1 MFDLKM
7 TLNPLANAKGI
18 KLVCELC
25 QKPAFIQCTK
35 CRVTYYCDVEHQ
47 KADWMGIHEKICQS
61 LIPLRQAAPFLPSE
75 EDRQKREKHLQIK
88 KRHMI
93 DLTRTTGQKLLFE
106 GRHEQ
111 AVPAAMQ
118 SLRFAIDV
126 HGLAS
131 IELVPSYLIL
141 GEASIGLG
149 RLSQA
154 EEYLAQAQ
162 WTVLKTPECSN
173 AIKSKLYRNLGLLYA
188 AKGEYEDALRQLAD
202 DIYHSSEEFGTNDI
216 RTSGGYFHM
225 ANVFFRQGRMEIA
238 DSLYSQV
245 TDIWYN
251 HLLKIVTIRTR
262 TPVASTGIGPL
273 IMDTNE
279 EKEDEL
285 DEAQEAEAVQV
296 LNAIYDMREHQ
307 QNRKPQDL
315 ARICH
320 ALSMLYYILL
330 DIPKAK
336 EFGRKAVVAS
346 EGDPDDNLSRTVVEF
361 MKILETQRI

>member
-1 MFDLKM
+1 M
-7 TLNPLANAKGI
+7 TLNPLANPKGTN
-18 KLVCELC
+18 LNCELC

-35 CRVTYYCDVEHQ
+35 CRVTYYCGVEHQ
-47 KADWMGIHEKICQS
+47 KADWVGIHDKICQS
-61 LIPLRQAAPFLPSE
+61 LIALRQAAPFLPSE
-75 EDRQKREKHLQIK
+75 EERQKREKHILMK
-88 KRHMI
+88 KTHMI

-126 HGLAS
+126 HGLDS

-162 WTVLKTPECSN
+162 WTVLKTPSCSN

-188 AKGEYEDALRQLAD
+188 AKGEYEDSLRQLAD
-202 DIYHSSEEFGTNDI
+202 DIYHASEEFNTDDI

-238 DSLYSQV
+238 DSLYRQV
-245 TDIWYN
+245 SNIWYN
-251 HLLKIVTIRTR
+251 HLQKIVKIRTK
-262 TPVASTGIGPL
+262 TPDTPQGIGPL
-273 IMDTNE
+273 ITESSD
-279 EKEDEL
+279 EKEDTL
-285 DEAQEAEAVQV
+285 DEAQEAEAIQV
-296 LNAIYDMREHQ
+296 LNAIYDMQEHQ
-307 QNRKPQDL
+307 QTRRPQDL
-315 ARICH
+315 ATICH
-320 ALSMLYYILL
+320 ALAMLYFILM

-346 EGDPDDNLSRTVVEF
+346 EGHPDDSLSRTIVEF
-361 MKILETQRI
+361 MKILESQRVM